1 MIALANQPHR
11 QASIP
16 RWHRQ
21 FLAMLPA
28 IRQHAQLSFR
38 HLPAEARAEL
48 VQETV
53 ANCLVA
59 YCRLVD
65 RQQVALAFPS
75 ALARFA
81 VAQVRSGRRIGC
93 RLNSHDVSSAYA
105 QRKKS
110 FRIERLDHDHLP
122 GGWRAAVVE
131 DHHTPVDQQ
140 AAFRIDFTAWLTQLA
155 PRHRRIVKFLAA
167 GNSTSDAARRF
178 RLSAS
183 RVSQLRRELHLDWL
197 QFQKTEQTLP
207 QLAVR
212 RRMNPSQIDRAVS
225 RATGES
231 VREISHRG
239 FRLAD
244 LIEVGDDPETDGS
257 PQVLDWDSLH
267 AQRPSLFLQRS

>member
-1 MIALANQPHR
+1 MIAPANRPQR

-16 RWHRQ
+16 HWHRQ

-28 IRQHAQLSFR
+28 IRGQAEMSFR
-38 HLPAEARAEL
+38 NLPAEARAEL

-59 YCRLVD
+59 FCRLVD
-65 RQQVALAFPS
+65 RRKVALAFPS

-81 VAQVRSGRRIGC
+81 VAQVRVGRRVGGK
-93 RLNSHDVSSAYA
+93 LNGQDVSSEYA

-110 FRIERLDHDHLP
+110 FRVERLDRGDLP

-140 AAFRIDFTAWLTQLA
+140 AAFRIDFPAWLIRLA
-155 PRHRRIVKFLAA
+155 PRQRRIVRFLAA

-183 RVSQLRRELHLDWL
+183 RISQLRRELHRDWM
-197 QFQKTEQTLP
+197 QFQGARDTTKP
-207 QLAVR
+207 AMPSCR
-212 RRMNPSQIDRAVS
+212 RK
-225 RATGES
+225 
-231 VREISHRG
+231 
-239 FRLAD
+239 
-244 LIEVGDDPETDGS
+244 
-257 PQVLDWDSLH
+257 
-267 AQRPSLFLQRS
+267 